1 MNKINKMYEL
11 DMILIIVLIFSL
23 VLSYLSFHSKKTA
36 IQLVNDMG
44 IGYNLGITFNC
55 GNIIEEQSSEKK
67 EELLGT
73 TFPTKNIIKEI
84 RKNGFKTI
92 RFQILYKNNYIYNNG
107 TINSELI
114 NKIKELTNLIRKL
127 NMYLIFSIKH
137 TNQFWDSEG
146 INAKD
151 KYINFWKQI
160 AHELKNY
167 DEHLIFESMY
177 EMGYLA
183 YLDKMYNYYEDKE
196 YYLSQDFINTIRDSE
211 GFNNGRLL
219 IIPMLTIDFE
229 LNYFTFDYYEYK
241 IPKDPYNKLA
251 ISIYYYFPS
260 QDSNPMDIFDPI
272 NLYDNYGDSQQFFPV
287 TEWGSS
293 MNFGNIISNYNYI
306 KQNFTDKGFPIII
319 DEVGILNDYIKNN
332 YSLEIFLYTLFSM
345 SHEKGG
351 ILPCLWDIPNVSS
364 IYKNFYFDKETNK
377 WSNSN
382 YQKLFNKIS
391 KGKSIKSSD
400 YYFQTNLQ
408 TEDTQN
414 FGYYTIY
421 ASKKRIMKIFV
432 NVKFNIHI
440 DNYIVL
446 TIYSSDKSASDLE
459 FNFIEKD
466 GKKQYDGT
474 SIFTV
479 DGSKIELYFYAQ
491 AAAWLGEEHMIINNM
506 TVQYDEEYLYF
517 DYVSYKSD
525 IIKEINS

>member
-23 VLSYLSFHSKKTA
+23 VLSYLSFHSKKTD

-183 YLDKMYNYYEDKE
+183 YLDKMYNYYENKE

-272 NLYDNYGDSQQFFPV
+272 NLYDNYGDSQQFFFPV

-319 DEVGILNDYIKNN
+319 DEVGILNDYIK
-332 YSLEIFLYTLFSM
+332 I
-345 SHEKGG
+345 
-351 ILPCLWDIPNVSS
+351 
-364 IYKNFYFDKETNK
+364 
-377 WSNSN
+377 
-382 YQKLFNKIS
+382 
-391 KGKSIKSSD
+391 
-400 YYFQTNLQ
+400 
-408 TEDTQN
+408 
-414 FGYYTIY
+414 
-421 ASKKRIMKIFV
+421 
-432 NVKFNIHI
+432 
-440 DNYIVL
+440 
-446 TIYSSDKSASDLE
+446 
-459 FNFIEKD
+459 
-466 GKKQYDGT
+466 
-474 SIFTV
+474 
-479 DGSKIELYFYAQ
+479 
-491 AAAWLGEEHMIINNM
+491 
-506 TVQYDEEYLYF
+506 
-517 DYVSYKSD
+517 
-525 IIKEINS
+525 